1 MVPAVTCAPGSGAPA
16 SISRPRSTRR
26 AITTKSLRMVS
37 PGNAGSTV
45 LERGSREVHP
55 CGSLTVRVAP
65 PSKARNR
72 NFPSDPVRTTWV
84 RSPWASVTCAIG
96 APAPPRSPTRPSTIA
111 GRVADSSR
119 QRRRP
124 TRSVCPSEH
133 HIARFLT
140 SCKPRE
146 SLVLPHHL
154 ARIGSNRGRDSHALV
169 VPHTSGS
176 GVVGHERLLA
186 PVEAPLEPTEVSDGQ
201 AHVDHGVFAHRGAV
215 ADVGVA
221 ARNPSECRGLE
232 LHEAVG
238 SSLAGN
244 VRAEAAFHRNE
255 PEDE

>member
-1 MVPAVTCAPGSGAPA
+1 
-16 SISRPRSTRR
+16 
-26 AITTKSLRMVS
+26 MVS

-84 RSPWASVTCAIG
+84 RSPWASVTCANG
-96 APAPPRSPTRPSTIA
+96 APAPPRSLTRPSTIA

-154 ARIGSNRGRDSHALV
+154 ARIGSNRGGDPHALV
-169 VPHTSGS
+169 VSQASRS
-176 GVVGHERLLA
+176 GVVGHERVLA
-186 PVEAPLEPTEVSDGQ
+186 PMEGPLEPTEVSDGE
-201 AHVDHGVFAHRGAV
+201 AHVDHRIFAHRGAV

-221 ARNPSECRGLE
+221 ARNPRESRGLE

-238 SSLAGN
+238 AALAGD
-244 VRAEAAFHRNE
+244 VGAERAFHRGQ
-255 PEDE
+255 PEAAPR